1 MIIIE
6 GQNDYIVY
14 VDADG
19 SAIGGQLIPIGTS
32 IISNIE
38 DVSDIKIEL
47 YPAKP

>member
-19 SAIGGQLIPIGTS
+19 DAIGGQLLPAGTS
-32 IISNIE
+32 IITNVE
-38 DVSDIKIEL
+38 DVSGTKIEV
-47 YPAKP
+47 YPARP

>member
-14 VDADG
+14 VDKDG
-19 SAIGGQLIPIGTS
+19 DPIGGQLIPAGTS
-32 IISNIE
+32 FISNIE
-38 DVSDIKIEL
+38 DVSDTKIEV